1 MEYGCIGR
9 CLIHSFSPTIHRMI
23 GRYEYESRELSPEE
37 LAAFMAEHD
46 FHGINVTIPYKKAVI
61 PYLNELSPR
70 AKSIGAVN
78 TVVNRNGLLYGY
90 NTDFGGMQA
99 LLSKMGVDIRGQK
112 ALILGSGGTSKTA
125 LAVLQSS
132 GAGEIFRVSRSGKDS
147 ALTYDQARSLH
158 SDAQIIVN
166 TTPCGMFPD
175 TDKQPIDLTA
185 FPDLRVVADAIYN
198 PLRTDLILQAQGMGL
213 AAEGGLYMLV
223 AQAVLA
229 AELFSEQPLPECETQ
244 RIYDELLSQRRNV
257 VLIGMP
263 GCGKTTVG
271 RLLAKELGRNML
283 DVDELIVQRAG
294 CPISQ
299 IFESRGQEYFRRMET
314 EIITEISRKNGL
326 IIASGGGSVLSK
338 ENVRR
343 LSQNGRLFF
352 IDRPPDHLLPTAD
365 RPLANNE
372 EKITKLYRERLPIY
386 LDAADRVVK
395 ADGPPE
401 AVARYIIRSM
411 L

>member
-1 MEYGCIGR
+1 
-9 CLIHSFSPTIHRMI
+9 
-23 GRYEYESRELSPEE
+23 
-37 LAAFMAEHD
+37 
-46 FHGINVTIPYKKAVI
+46 
-61 PYLNELSPR
+61 
-70 AKSIGAVN
+70 
-78 TVVNRNGLLYGY
+78 
-90 NTDFGGMQA
+90 
-99 LLSKMGVDIRGQK
+99 
-112 ALILGSGGTSKTA
+112 
-125 LAVLQSS
+125 
-132 GAGEIFRVSRSGKDS
+132 
-147 ALTYDQARSLH
+147 
-158 SDAQIIVN
+158 
-166 TTPCGMFPD
+166 
-175 TDKQPIDLTA
+175 
-185 FPDLRVVADAIYN
+185 
-198 PLRTDLILQAQGMGL
+198 
-213 AAEGGLYMLV
+213 MLV

-263 GCGKTTVG
+263 GSGKTTVG

-299 IFESRGQEYFRRMET
+299 IFEKRGQEYFRRIET
-314 EIITEISRKNGL
+314 DIITEISRKSGL

-338 ENVRR
+338 ENARR

-401 AVARYIIRSM
+401 AVARYIIRSI

>member
-37 LAAFMAEHD
+37 LASFMAERD

-132 GAGEIFRVSRSGKDS
+132 GAGEIFRVSRSGKDR

-185 FPDLRVVADAIYN
+185 FPDLRAVVDAIYN

-223 AQAVLA
+223 AQAVLS
-229 AELFSEQPLPECETQ
+229 AELFTERPLPEGEMQ
-244 RIYDELLSQRRNV
+244 RIYDDLLSRTRNI

-294 CPISQ
+294 CPIRS
-299 IFESRGQEYFRRMET
+299 IFENSGEENFRRLEA
-314 EIITEISRKNGL
+314 EIIAEISRNSGV
-326 IIASGGGSVLSK
+326 IITSGGGSVLHE

-343 LSQNGRLFF
+343 LARYGKLFF
-352 IDRPPDHLLPTAD
+352 LDRSPDRLRPTED
-365 RPLANNE
+365 RPLADSA
-372 EKITKLYRERLPIY
+372 EKIRTLYHERLPIY

-395 ADGPPE
+395 ADDTPE
-401 AVARYIIRSM
+401 VVARSVIRSM

>member
-1 MEYGCIGR
+1 
-9 CLIHSFSPTIHRMI
+9 
-23 GRYEYESRELSPEE
+23 
-37 LAAFMAEHD
+37 
-46 FHGINVTIPYKKAVI
+46 
-61 PYLNELSPR
+61 
-70 AKSIGAVN
+70 
-78 TVVNRNGLLYGY
+78 
-90 NTDFGGMQA
+90 
-99 LLSKMGVDIRGQK
+99 
-112 ALILGSGGTSKTA
+112 
-125 LAVLQSS
+125 
-132 GAGEIFRVSRSGKDS
+132 
-147 ALTYDQARSLH
+147 
-158 SDAQIIVN
+158 
-166 TTPCGMFPD
+166 
-175 TDKQPIDLTA
+175 
-185 FPDLRVVADAIYN
+185 
-198 PLRTDLILQAQGMGL
+198 
-213 AAEGGLYMLV
+213 MLV

-263 GCGKTTVG
+263 GCGKTTIG